1 MTLLPI
7 INNLFLVFKYVI
19 TPLLLSL
26 KLDGY
31 SSENLNG
38 VRPLFDFKGI
48 YEEI

>member
-19 TPLLLSL
+19 TLSL